1 MGHLRCEGGI
11 GVPFLLTNIEN
22 DWGPKANADQS
33 GGHWTV
39 WPEGSWTR
47 GSHSERKQSLYLVA
61 KAWAFQVLFCLREP
75 AVPAVQ
81 RTAEVDARHLTRS
94 CQVQTYEGNT

>member
-33 GGHWTV
+33 GG
-39 WPEGSWTR
+39 ER
-47 GSHSERKQSLYLVA
+47 GSSETDLH
-61 KAWAFQVLFCLREP
+61 F
-75 AVPAVQ
+75 
-81 RTAEVDARHLTRS
+81 
-94 CQVQTYEGNT
+94 